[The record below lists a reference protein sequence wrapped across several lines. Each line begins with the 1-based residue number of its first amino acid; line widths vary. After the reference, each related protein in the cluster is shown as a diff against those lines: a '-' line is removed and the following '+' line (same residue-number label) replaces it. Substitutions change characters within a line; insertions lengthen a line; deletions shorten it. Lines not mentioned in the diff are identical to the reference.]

1 MQRPTSSWIVPAAR
15 TVLTVLASAVPTL
28 AQRAQAIDSAGGTQK
43 ASGGLV
49 SLDQVRVPRPPNLAS
64 FVKNEAAA
72 VQLGKALLWDQQVG
86 SDGRTACAA
95 CHHSAG
101 VDSRVINTLNP
112 GHNGLL
118 ELAPAGGR
126 TRPGFFPVLGDDVV
140 GSQGV
145 VDMDFARINLGNKV
159 DAGINTPNAVFG
171 HNAQVTGR
179 QAPTYINSIY
189 NEVFFWDGR
198 AANTF
203 DGHTVGNAGVP
214 VLQVQPDG
222 SVIAVPVALIDSA
235 AASQSVGPPN
245 SDVEMAWA
253 GRSFPDIGKK
263 MLRLR
268 PLGTQLVHPQDSQLG
283 SLRHPS
289 GRGLSVS
296 YAQMIQDAFVDSWW
310 DSNVIVDRAGN
321 VIGRGTPVGLDQF
334 SLMEANFSLI
344 WGLAVQLYE
353 ASTISP
359 NAPFDQFA
367 RGNTAALTARQQQGL
382 DLFHGKANCN
392 RCHGGAEFTNASS
405 NVGGNGRAFA
415 NIGVEP
421 LTEDPGNAAGEFKV
435 PGLRNVELTGPYF
448 HSGKYLTLRQVVDFY
463 DRGGDVANDE
473 LEPLGL
479 SEGEKTALVDF
490 LLALTDEDVRFQ
502 RGVFDHPSLNPV
514 NRAPLAAVGRQG
526 SAAPLRTFLGVSPFH
541 PGL

>member
-1 MQRPTSSWIVPAAR
+1 MQRPSSSWIPAAAA
-15 TVLTVLASAVPTL
+15 LAALVSAVPNQ
-28 AQRAQAIDSAGGTQK
+28 AQRAASLDPLGGAQL
-43 ASGGLV
+43 ASGGLE
-49 SLDQVRVPRPPNLAS
+49 SLDQVPVPRPPNLAS
-64 FVKNEAAA
+64 FVKNEAVAI
-72 VQLGKALLWDQQVG
+72 QLGKALLWDQQVG

-101 VDSRVINTLNP
+101 VDSRIINTLNP

-126 TRPGFFPVLGDDVV
+126 ARPGIFPVLGDDVV

-145 VDMDFARINLGNKV
+145 VDMDFAHVNLGNKI
-159 DAGINTPNAVFG
+159 DAGNNTPNPVFG
-171 HNAQVTGR
+171 PHAQVTGR
-179 QAPTYINSIY
+179 QTPTYINAIY

-203 DGHTVGNAGVP
+203 DGRSVGNAGLS
-214 VLQVQPDG
+214 VLQVQPNG
-222 SVIAVPVALIDSA
+222 SVINVSVALVDSA

-268 PLGTQLVHPQDSQLG
+268 PLGTQQVHPQDSMLA

-289 GRGLSVS
+289 GRGLSVT
-296 YAQMIQDAFVDSWW
+296 YAKLIQDAFVNSWW
-310 DSNVIVDRAGN
+310 DSNAIIDRAGN
-321 VIGRGTPVGLDQF
+321 VIGQGTPAGFDQF
-334 SLMEANFSLI
+334 SLMEANFSLF

-353 ASTISP
+353 ASQISP
-359 NAPFDQFA
+359 NAPFDQFV
-367 RGNTAALTARQQQGL
+367 RGNSAALTARQQLGL
-382 DLFHGKANCN
+382 DLFHGKAECD

-415 NIGVEP
+415 NIGVES
-421 LTEDPGNAAGEFKV
+421 LTEDPGNAEGEFKV

-448 HSGKYLTLRQVVDFY
+448 HNGKYLTLRQVVDFY
-463 DRGGDVANDE
+463 DRGGDVPNDE
-473 LEPLGL
+473 LDSLGL
-479 SEGEKTALVDF
+479 SEAEKTALVDF

-514 NRAPLAAVGRQG
+514 NRAPLPAVGRQG
-526 SAAPLRTFLGVSPFH
+526 SAAPLRTYLGVSPFH